1 MEQLKSKIEELAT
14 AHREFVRKN
23 DQRLVEIEKKGRQDP
38 LLAQQVDRIS
48 REVQDLTQVKSDLER
63 IETQLN
69 RPGFEFAQSD
79 KYDPE
84 AEKRKLA
91 VLVYLRKGE
100 AAMSP
105 EERKV
110 LSVDSDPDGG
120 YWVTPQMSAQVISK
134 VFETSPM
141 RNVAT
146 VETISSDA
154 LEIPD
159 DVDEADA
166 GWTSERG
173 VRTETNTPQT
183 GVRRIPVHELY
194 AMPKATQTLLDDA
207 KIDVESWLAR
217 KVADKLSRLEN
228 ASFINGTGSG
238 QARGLLTYPAGTTN
252 PGQVQQINSES
263 ASTLTA
269 DGLRSLFYTLKSSYI
284 NNARWLMSRAT
295 LEVISKLKDTSNQ
308 YLWEPSLQAGEPQTL
323 LGHGIERMEDMP
335 AVAANS
341 LSIAFGDFRQAY
353 SIVDRMGLRVL
364 RDPFSAKPFVLFY
377 TTKRIGGDVTNFEAF
392 VIQKTAA

>member
-23 DQRLVEIEKKGRQDP
+23 DQRLVEIEEKGRKDP
-38 LLAQQVDRIS
+38 LLEQQVDRIA
-48 REVQDLTQVKSDLER
+48 RDVQELTQVKSGLER

-69 RPGFEFAQSD
+69 RPGFDFAHSD
-79 KYDPE
+79 SRDPE
-84 AEKRKLA
+84 AENRKLA
-91 VLVYLRKGE
+91 VLTYLRKGE

-134 VFETSPM
+134 VYETSPM

-146 VETISSDA
+146 VETISTDA

-173 VRTETNTPQT
+173 TRTETTTPQT

-228 ASFINGTGSG
+228 AAFINGTGSG

-252 PGQVQQINSES
+252 PGQVQQIKSES

-269 DGLRSLFYTLKSSYI
+269 DGLRSLFYSLKSSYI
-284 NNARWLMSRAT
+284 NNANWLMSRAT
-295 LEVISKLKDTSNQ
+295 LEVISKLKDSSNQ

-323 LGHGIERMEDMP
+323 LSHGIERMEDMP
-335 AVAANS
+335 TVAANS

-353 SIVDRMGLRVL
+353 TIVDRMGLRVL